1 MKRFFIVLI
10 VCTLPGAVFAA
21 PNGFWSGPQ
30 SGQLAGIRPLEAGPY
45 LAAEIL
51 KIQTELGQ
59 QKLGDLDVAALASL
73 RERLSIAQ
81 QKDEYVGSISLHS
94 AVLPGIGQF
103 ETGDTASGLGFMA
116 LNLAVIAGD
125 SGGRL
130 LFSAR
135 RSSVRQDRLLQELL
149 FLDQRRL
156 ERAQHCGL
164 PACMRGS
171 SRRSHHRWDH
181 QVVVLAGCRS
191 GGDTASRLR
200 IREVHAAHRNRFHGV
215 RCRVLN

>member
-21 PNGFWSGPQ
+21 PNGLWYGPQ
-30 SGQLAGIRPLEAGPY
+30 SSQLAGIRPLEAGPY

-116 LNLAVIAGD
+116 LNLAVIAGTLVGVYYSLPGD
-125 SGGRL
+125 LR
-130 LFSAR
+130 FDR
-135 RSSVRQDRLLQELL
+135 IDYFRSSFSSISDAWNGHSIA
-149 FLDQRRL
+149 DY
-156 ERAQHCGL
+156 L
-164 PACMRGS
+164 PACGVLLGGAIIDGIIRWWSSQAAGQGATRQVDSGS
-171 SRRSHHRWDH
+171 
-181 QVVVLAGCRS
+181 LKF
-191 GGDTASRLR
+191 TPR
-200 IREVHAAHRNRFHGV
+200 IGIGFMGFDVAY
-215 RCRVLN
+215 